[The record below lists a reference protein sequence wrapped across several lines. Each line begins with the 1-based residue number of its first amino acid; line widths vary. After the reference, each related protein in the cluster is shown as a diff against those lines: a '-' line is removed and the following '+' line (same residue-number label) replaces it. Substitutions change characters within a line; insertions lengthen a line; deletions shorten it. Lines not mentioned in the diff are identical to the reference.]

1 MSDDKPPREKKSWR
15 EIDAS
20 RDRSGAKRA
29 PPSGEGGGGKRAD
42 RASKQY
48 RAALDA
54 LFDKGN
60 KEGFQRVAEVLGKGE
75 PAAKQAAAPADDE
88 GRRALHQK
96 VIAAIGRS
104 EVSRALDRYLAK
116 YPLPDDW
123 ELLEQALDH
132 EDPARVEEALA
143 KAEELL
149 AREKPRRARTLI
161 GKLRFL
167 EEAGDRPELAA
178 RAAALRAR
186 LG

>member
-1 MSDDKPPREKKSWR
+1 MSDDKPKKSWR
-15 EIDAS
+15 EIDAQ
-20 RDRSGAKRA
+20 RDRNQRGGPPREGGA
-29 PPSGEGGGGKRAD
+29 GGGKRAD

-60 KEGFQRVAEVLGKGE
+60 KEGFQRVAEALGKAE
-75 PAAKQAAAPADDE
+75 PAAKGGAAPEADDE

-96 VIAAIGRS
+96 VVAAIGKS
-104 EVSRALDRYLAK
+104 EVTRALDRYLAK

-143 KAEELL
+143 RAEALI

-167 EEAGDRPELAA
+167 EEAGDSPELGA
-178 RAAALRAR
+178 RAAALRSK